1 MAQTMSDFVSEMRQ
15 LAARWRDDIV
25 KLESAGESELVDQI
39 KAWIEEAERIIEAHE
54 NVHA

>member
-1 MAQTMSDFVSEMRQ
+1 VAQTINDFVAELRQ
-15 LAARWRDDIV
+15 LAARWRDDII

-39 KAWIEEAERIIEAHE
+39 KAWIDEAERIIEAHE